1 MSLLCILAF
10 LGCRC
15 AVQVVNW
22 REPHLTGD
30 VPLPR
35 KGAAA
40 VASEGVAI
48 MFGGTGSDAQEA
60 PVILGEL
67 VMFATEDDGSLSCRV
82 NPAEVSGPRPCA
94 RSGATLLQYEA
105 GQVLLYGGFGADG
118 KPLDD
123 AYLLDIAALQWSKVY
138 NGHPD
143 LVGQEGKLAGQ
154 GAACRV
160 CYA

>member
-60 PVILGEL
+60 PVILDEL

-105 GQVLLYGGFGADG
+105 GQVLLYGGFGGDG

-154 GAACRV
+154 GAAC
-160 CYA
+160 